1 MRSSYTHRV
10 EQALASALVEWH
22 RATRRVFPFRTP
34 LPREPWAVL
43 VSEVMAQQTQIDRVV
58 PYWERFMARFPTV
71 EALAAASEDDV
82 LELWSGLG
90 YYRRARS
97 LQEAARVIVEHGWPH
112 TARELTTLPG
122 IGPYTAAAVAAFCF
136 GDSEPPVDGNVARVA
151 ARLRRLALPLGD
163 RRLLA
168 AGRELLVKLWQT
180 RPAAE
185 VFEAVMELGATLCSP
200 SSPRCLLCPLRP
212 ACQAAHHGDQDRY
225 PLPKPQRASENHRWV
240 AIWVERE
247 DGQVLLR
254 RVQGPLLAGLWLP
267 PLRNLAEGDIPRE
280 AAVALASEH
289 GLAGRL
295 LPCLPVEHGI
305 THRRITVL
313 PYLMVAEPRA
323 AELPPDLRWADP
335 GAPGLATST
344 LLGKLMRACRSA

>member
-1 MRSSYTHRV
+1 VDETPV
-10 EQALASALVEWH
+10 AALVEWH
-22 RATRRVFPFRTP
+22 RATQRAFPFRTP
-34 LPREPWAVL
+34 LPRDPYAVL

-71 EALAAASEDDV
+71 EVLAGAPEDDV

-90 YYRRARS
+90 YYRRARW
-97 LQEAARVIVEHGWPH
+97 LQETARAIAADGWPH
-112 TARELTTLPG
+112 TARELAALPG

-136 GDSEPPVDGNVARVA
+136 GDSEPPVDGNVARVV
-151 ARLRRLALPLGD
+151 ARVRHLALPLGD
-163 RRLLA
+163 RRLLV
-168 AGRELLVKLWQT
+168 AGRDLLSGLWEAW
-180 RPAAE
+180 PAAE

-212 ACQAAHHGDQDRY
+212 ACQGAQHGDQDEY
-225 PLPKPQRASENHRWV
+225 PLPRPQRDTEDHRWV
-240 AIWVERE
+240 TIWVERE

-254 RVQGPLLAGLWLP
+254 RVEGPVLTGLWLP
-267 PLRNLAEGDIPRE
+267 PLRAIDPEDEPRSV
-280 AAVALASEH
+280 AGALASEH

-295 LPCLPVEHGI
+295 LPCIPVEHGI
-305 THRRITVL
+305 THRRINVL
-313 PYLMVAEPRA
+313 PYLLVVQSRA

-344 LLGKLMRACRSA
+344 LLGKLTRACRPT

>member
-1 MRSSYTHRV
+1 V
-10 EQALASALVEWH
+10 DEVPAAALVEWH
-22 RATRRVFPFRTP
+22 RATRRAFPFRTP

-71 EALAAASEDDV
+71 EALAGAPEGDV

-97 LQEAARVIVEHGWPH
+97 LQEAARAIVEHGWPR
-112 TARELTTLPG
+112 TARELAALPG

-151 ARLRRLALPLGD
+151 ARIHRLALPLGD
-163 RRLLA
+163 RKLLV
-168 AGRELLVKLWQT
+168 AGRELLSGLSEAW
-180 RPAAE
+180 PAAE

-212 ACQAAHHGDQDRY
+212 KCEAAHHGDQDRY
-225 PLPKPQRASENHRWV
+225 PLPRPQRSTEDQRWV

-247 DGQVLLR
+247 DGRVLLR
-254 RVQGPLLAGLWLP
+254 QVQGPLLAGLWLP
-267 PLRNLAEGDIPRE
+267 PLRPLAEGDVPRDV
-280 AAVALASEH
+280 AGALASGH
-289 GLAGRL
+289 GFAGRL

-313 PYLMVAEPRA
+313 PFLLLAEPRA
-323 AELPPDLRWADP
+323 AELPPDLRWAEP
-335 GAPGLATST
+335 GAPGLATSS
-344 LLGKLMRACRSA
+344 LLGKLMRVCRPA